1 MILFFDTSGLFVSP
15 LPWLKNEKGEKKRI
29 LLHALAA
36 RLPTSGS
43 PSIAILEHI
52 THITVLLDYSKTMVK
67 AILREFSGESLFQYL
82 DKVDFSQTFIHVCVY
97 HFLQMGRRK
106 IKEILKNTKNN
117 FPTHFVQRILGRLNA
132 TLVWKKLDVL
142 WKIFKLS

>member
-29 LLHALAA
+29 LLHELAA

-82 DKVDFSQTFIHVCVY
+82 TLAKRLSMFVYIISYKWVDGKS
-97 HFLQMGRRK
+97 RK
-106 IKEILKNTKNN
+106 
-117 FPTHFVQRILGRLNA
+117 F
-132 TLVWKKLDVL
+132 
-142 WKIFKLS
+142 